1 MHGAEAFCD
10 LLGGSK
16 GRALICELST
26 PFPHAQLSA
35 AANFIQQRA
44 MTQLNVRFSF
54 KVQRAVER
62 NVALSYP
69 ATSFHRGSA
78 LNAARPHESS
88 TRCSGPNA
96 FWTLEIAVNTNHALS
111 RGLLRSSWRQQW
123 PRLDL

>member
-35 AANFIQQRA
+35 AANLIQQREMA
-44 MTQLNVRFSF
+44 RLNVQFSF

-62 NVALSYP
+62 LVALSYP

-78 LNAARPHESS
+78 LNTARPHESS
-88 TRCSGPNA
+88 TRLFRAQC
-96 FWTLEIAVNTNHALS
+96 V
-111 RGLLRSSWRQQW
+111 
-123 PRLDL
+123 LDLGNRGQHRPCIEPRPSVIFLAAAMAAP